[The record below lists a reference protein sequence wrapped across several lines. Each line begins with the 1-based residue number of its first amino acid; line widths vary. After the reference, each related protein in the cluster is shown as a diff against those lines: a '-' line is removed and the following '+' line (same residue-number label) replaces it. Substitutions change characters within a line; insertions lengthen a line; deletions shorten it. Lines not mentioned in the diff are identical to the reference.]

1 MPVSVPE
8 GLREYSSSNQAA
20 TAPTA
25 ISVSVARPP
34 NHTLLPALMTTI
46 SARQKGLPVA
56 ATSAVLAS
64 GDMVL
69 AGLCTVAAY
78 VLAGGNADGLAIC
91 VLLCGAC
98 TVAGMHIAGVYNLT
112 ESRKTNELALR
123 ILMGVLASSA
133 LTATVVLAW
142 PAMPLGWPGV
152 ARYHLLVVPVF
163 VVWHLW
169 GSRWMRGRF
178 MPATIAVVGHG
189 EAVLEIAQAISSNN
203 FFRLGMVATPSSTG
217 AVLISTKNKS
227 AAPIAVEDLPSIV
240 ARHGIESIAVL
251 DSGRKFSD
259 ELYRQ
264 LWNCRNSGVDV
275 LDPVTCVE
283 VLEGKLPLDH
293 IHGWHTPS
301 MSFPGWDHAFD
312 NKLKRIFDVVL
323 ALVGMVVCAPVMLIA
338 ATGIRWSDSGPVI
351 YTQKRVGQRGRTFTI
366 YKFRTMMVDAEPDG
380 SEVIS
385 HLQDPRPFPFG
396 RFLRNTHLD
405 ELPQLWNVLKGDMS
419 MIGPRPER
427 PLAVRTC
434 RRHIPYYDARHVAMP
449 GITGW
454 TQIRWPRCHHHGDLV
469 TQARTKLEYDL
480 YYVRY
485 RNIVWDIHIAAKT
498 VWVILEA
505 LWLNLKLKS

>member
-1 MPVSVPE
+1 
-8 GLREYSSSNQAA
+8 
-20 TAPTA
+20 
-25 ISVSVARPP
+25 
-34 NHTLLPALMTTI
+34 
-46 SARQKGLPVA
+46 
-56 ATSAVLAS
+56 
-64 GDMVL
+64 MVL

-78 VLAGGNADGLAIC
+78 VLGGGNADGLAIC

-98 TVAGMHIAGVYNLT
+98 TVAGMHLAGVYNPM
-112 ESRKTNELALR
+112 ESRRTNELALR
-123 ILMGVLASSA
+123 IFMGVIVSSA
-133 LTATVVLAW
+133 LTATVVLVW
-142 PAMPLGWPGV
+142 PAMPLGWPGI
-152 ARYHLLVVPVF
+152 AGYHLLVVPVF

-169 GSRWMRGRF
+169 GSSRIRGRF
-178 MPATIAVVGHG
+178 TPATIAVVGHR
-189 EAVLEIAQAISSNN
+189 ETVLEIARTISSNN

-227 AAPIAVEDLPSIV
+227 AAPTAVEDLPSIV
-240 ARHGIESIAVL
+240 ARHGIGSIAVL

-264 LWNCRNSGVDV
+264 LWNCRNLGVDV

-283 VLEGKLPLDH
+283 MLEGKLPLDQLD
-293 IHGWHTPS
+293 GWHTPS
-301 MSFPGWDHAFD
+301 MSFPGWDRAFD
-312 NKLKRIFDVVL
+312 DKLKRVFDVVL

-380 SEVIS
+380 SEV
-385 HLQDPRPFPFG
+385 LLPPQEDTRPFSFG

-427 PLAVRTC
+427 PLAVRTY
-434 RRHIPYYDARHVAMP
+434 RRRVPYYDARHVATP

-454 TQIRWPRCHHHGDLV
+454 AQLRWPRYHHHGDLV
-469 TQARTKLEYDL
+469 TQARIKLEYDL

-485 RNIVWDIHIAAKT
+485 RNILWDIHIAART
-498 VWVILEA
+498 VWVMLEA
-505 LWLNLKLKS
+505 LWLNLKLKP